1 MDTGIYLHLIK
12 PLATCFTRLRA
23 HTPSHGALADGSRA
37 HGHLGKFSWCFL
49 HACWVCVGVL
59 HASWH
64 NIQIPGYG
72 QNMSNLAW
80 MEELQSSRL
89 KYKLQDHAWLID
101 HVCCM
106 QQMISLL
113 TYHLVLALPTKVRI
127 FCV

>member
-1 MDTGIYLHLIK
+1 
-12 PLATCFTRLRA
+12 
-23 HTPSHGALADGSRA
+23 
-37 HGHLGKFSWCFL
+37 
-49 HACWVCVGVL
+49 VCVGVL

-72 QNMSNLAW
+72 QNISSNLAW

-89 KYKLQDHAWLID
+89 KYKLQDHALLID

-113 TYHLVLALPTKVRI
+113 THHLVLALPTKVKDI
-127 FCV
+127 CV